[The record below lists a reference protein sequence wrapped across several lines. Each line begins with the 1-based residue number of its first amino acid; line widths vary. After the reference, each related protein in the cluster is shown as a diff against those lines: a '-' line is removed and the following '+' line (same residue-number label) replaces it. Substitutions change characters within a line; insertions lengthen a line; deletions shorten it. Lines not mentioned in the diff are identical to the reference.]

1 MKNDISDNWIAY
13 NIFCCCRIFG
23 WIVVFNGNTK
33 KGTREMTDYLII
45 AVYLLG
51 VTMGLVVGYVIRKAQ
66 EK

>member
-1 MKNDISDNWIAY
+1 
-13 NIFCCCRIFG
+13 
-23 WIVVFNGNTK
+23 
-33 KGTREMTDYLII
+33 MTDYLII